1 MRGLAGVALALATAL
16 PIALAAPPPAY
27 AHAGKAAYSGKA
39 TAHTGK
45 AASSGKAARAGTSDT
60 CAPSKPGSVSLSEP
74 WAQRRLDF
82 TSVWPLTRGRG
93 VTVAIVDSGVDA
105 RHPQLKV
112 AKAVDLTGTGTRD
125 CMGHGT
131 SVAGIIAGI
140 ERKGSPFVG
149 VAPDA
154 RLISIKQTNA
164 ERGDPALLAKAI
176 AKAADLG
183 AQVINVSVK
192 AIDRMDLRKAVGYA
206 LSKDAVIVAAAGN
219 VTKED
224 GTPSPA
230 YPAAYPG
237 VLAVGSSTPDDELAE
252 FSNTS
257 TPVAVLAPGQ
267 DLTSTWPGGTYQKDL
282 KGTSQAT
289 AYVSGVVALVRA
301 RYPQLDNVRV
311 RRRVVLTADGTK
323 GTGTGAGIVNP
334 RLAVTMILPSEVVAV
349 APQQPP
355 PLAEEAVSKAPPPDE
370 RTIGV
375 AAAVAGGALGAAAL
389 VVVAA
394 VLTPLGRRRRWQP
407 GRG

>member
-1 MRGLAGVALALATAL
+1 MRGLGVVTLALTTA
-16 PIALAAPPPAY
+16 AAPVVLPVVFATPSAY
-27 AHAGKAAYSGKA
+27 AD
-39 TAHTGK
+39 
-45 AASSGKAARAGTSDT
+45 AARRDT
-60 CAPSKPGSVSLSEP
+60 CAPSRQGTVTLSEP

-93 VTVAIVDSGVDA
+93 VTVAIVDSGVDI

-112 AKAVDLTGTGTRD
+112 ARAVDVTGTGAQD

-131 SVAGIIAGI
+131 SVAGIIAGR
-140 ERKGSPFVG
+140 ERKGSPFFG

-154 RLISIKQTNA
+154 RLISVKQTNA

-192 AIDRMDLRKAVGYA
+192 AADRMDLRKAVGYA

-237 VLAVGSSTPDDELAE
+237 VLAVGASTQDDELAE
-252 FSNTS
+252 FSNAS

-267 DLTSTWPGGTYQKDL
+267 DLTSTWPGGTYQNDL
-282 KGTSQAT
+282 KGTSHAT

-301 RYPQLDNVRV
+301 RYPELDNVRV
-311 RRRVVLTADGTK
+311 RRRLVLTSDGTK
-323 GTGTGAGIVNP
+323 GTGTGAGVVNP

-355 PLAEEAVSKAPPPDE
+355 TLADSAIAKAPPPDE

-389 VVVAA
+389 VVAAA
-394 VLTPLGRRRRWQP
+394 VLTPLGRSRRWQP
-407 GRG
+407 GRS

>member
-1 MRGLAGVALALATAL
+1 MRRLAAITPVLSMLL
-16 PIALAAPPPAY
+16 PIALITPPAS
-27 AHAGKAAYSGKA
+27 ADAAK
-39 TAHTGK
+39 K
-45 AASSGKAARAGTSDT
+45 DT
-60 CAPSKPGSVSLSEP
+60 CAPSRPGSLTLSEP

-112 AKAVDLTGTGTRD
+112 ARSVDLTGTGTQD

-131 SVAGIIAGI
+131 SVAGIIAAT
-140 ERKGSPFVG
+140 ERKGSPFAG

-164 ERGDPALLAKAI
+164 ERGDPALLARAI

-192 AIDRMDLRKAVGYA
+192 AVDRMDLRRAVGYA

-219 VTKED
+219 VTKDD

-267 DLTSTWPGGTYQKDL
+267 DLTSTWPGGTYQNDL
-282 KGTSQAT
+282 KGTSHAT

-301 RYPQLDNVRV
+301 RYPELDNVRV

-349 APQQPP
+349 APQEPAS
-355 PLAEEAVSKAPPPDE
+355 LSDDAILKADPPDE
-370 RTIGV
+370 HAIGV
-375 AAAVAGGALGAAAL
+375 AAIVAGGALGAAAL
-389 VVVAA
+389 TVVATV
-394 VLTPLGRRRRWQP
+394 VLPLGRRRRWRP
-407 GRG
+407 GEAN

>member
-1 MRGLAGVALALATAL
+1 MRGLVGVALAAATAL
-16 PIALAAPPPAY
+16 PIALAAPPAPAY
-27 AHAGKAAYSGKA
+27 ARAGKAA
-39 TAHTGK
+39 AHTGK
-45 AASSGKAARAGTSDT
+45 LARAAFPAYASDT
-60 CAPSKPGSVSLSEP
+60 CAPSKPGSLTLSEP

-105 RHPQLKV
+105 RHPQIKV

-140 ERKGSPFVG
+140 ARKGSPFVG

-164 ERGDPALLAKAI
+164 ERGNPALLARAI

-183 AQVINVSVK
+183 AQVINVSVR
-192 AIDRMDLRKAVGYA
+192 ATDRMDLRKAVGYA

-219 VTKED
+219 ATKDD

-252 FSNTS
+252 FSNIS

-334 RLAVTMILPSEVVAV
+334 RLAVTMLLPSEVVAV
-349 APQQPP
+349 APQQPE
-355 PLAEEAVSKAPPPDE
+355 PLTEAAITKAPPPDE
-370 RTIGV
+370 RTIGM
-375 AAAVAGGALGAAAL
+375 AAIVAGGALGTAVL

-407 GRG
+407 GRS